1 MCTAKDNR
9 SDSVQTSSTKLCF
22 KQICGSVRIQQYLT
36 QKKDEENVGL
46 IQTEDFNFPSRA
58 VEWVNSEEGT
68 LPNVKPGST
77 LAKVALNLLLEL
89 TINFSLEKIVKGST
103 REENTLDL
111 VLINDVETFTYCG
124 SIVMA
129 PISDHRMTTFNV
141 TDTSGER
148 KEFENTSK

>member
-1 MCTAKDNR
+1 M
-9 SDSVQTSSTKLCF
+9 
-22 KQICGSVRIQQYLT
+22 
-36 QKKDEENVGL
+36 
-46 IQTEDFNFPSRA
+46 
-58 VEWVNSEEGT
+58 
-68 LPNVKPGST
+68 
-77 LAKVALNLLLEL
+77 LLEL

-148 KEFENTSK
+148 KEFENTSKWGLHLKKQTGIKSAKKSNIPLYRQRRPIQLKGRIIKLNSKWTAFETQIQKQFIWTTNKQLKEEKIVDLNREIQTLY